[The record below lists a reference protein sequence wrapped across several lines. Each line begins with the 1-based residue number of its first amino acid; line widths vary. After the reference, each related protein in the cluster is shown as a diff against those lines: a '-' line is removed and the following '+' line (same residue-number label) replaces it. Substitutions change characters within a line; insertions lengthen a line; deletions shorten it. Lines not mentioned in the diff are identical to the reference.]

1 MRVETTHGSYKP
13 PPVRPCL
20 GSPGII
26 NLVGSHILRLGP
38 LSELSRSLQLP
49 VVKAEQE
56 HLGEFKHC
64 LPLSGGQVAKFV
76 LHKVQ
81 DTLRRREGGQKVG
94 GGWYEQPAEVSQIQG
109 KASPHPRKP

>member
-38 LSELSRSLQLP
+38 LPELSRGLQLP

-56 HLGEFKHC
+56 HLGELKHC

-81 DTLRRREGGQKVG
+81 DTLRRGEGDKSRR
-94 GGWYEQPAEVSQIQG
+94 WHEQPAEASQIQV
-109 KASPHPRKP
+109 KALPSL